1 MKIVI
6 LTWDRL
12 NNIIISFQPY
22 QSSVP
27 PMWFSHL
34 TDEGEKETQRSQFVL
49 DRTIDAKGWSRD

>member
-6 LTWDRL
+6 LTWERL
-12 NNIIISFQPY
+12 SNITISFQPY

-27 PMWFSHL
+27 QMWFSHL

-49 DRTIDAKGWSRD
+49 DRTINVKAWPRD